1 MSGRGCHCCSKS
13 GFDKN
18 ESAVL
23 YYIKFETENK
33 TLYKIGITNKTT
45 KIRLRGMGIPKNIKT
60 TILQELFFKSG
71 SDAMNMETKI
81 LKEFK
86 EFKYKDAP
94 IMNNGNSELFIVDV
108 LKLDDGN
115 MQH

>member
-1 MSGRGCHCCSKS
+1 M
-13 GFDKN
+13 
-18 ESAVL
+18 
-23 YYIKFETENK
+23 K
-33 TLYKIGITNKTT
+33 TCTSCN
-45 KIRLRGMGIPKNIKT
+45 
-60 TILQELFFKSG
+60 QQ
-71 SDAMNMETKI
+71 
-81 LKEFK
+81 KEFK